1 MERVS
6 DLIHPGEVWSKRIHL
21 ELGSDKGYGSHALD
35 PILNHHALD
44 PTKFTLLQ
52 EFQRTVLPDLA
63 IWLLLSNFNVFE
75 LKIIVENDN
84 CSSKIIFQMEKTF
97 FNHVS
102 MI

>member
-1 MERVS
+1 MEKKSRGRQIQLKIQVQS
-6 DLIHPGEVWSKRIHL
+6 L
-21 ELGSDKGYGSHALD
+21 A
-35 PILNHHALD
+35 
-44 PTKFTLLQ
+44 TKFTVLQ

-75 LKIIVENDN
+75 SKIIVENDN
-84 CSSKIIFQMEKTF
+84 YSSKIIFQMEKTF